1 MPLHFATEPKN
12 GTALVQKALSKL
24 ATRSSPLSAR
34 AIDFNALQVQQPHA
48 VYDLRADAIAHG
60 DGLASAKASGFR
72 YLVATGGTTVAAAEV
87 LADAN
92 GNATVLANVNYGP
105 YVEATAR
112 ALAQVATLSAVGAGS
127 YEVRLLRFSAIALM
141 ALWLKPDS
149 GGPISSIRSLPLR
162 MVFRPNEPIR
172 STSSCRPSF
181 RSRRSGS
188 VRVVSSPELRQ
199 PKGDDNAKPPCHAA
213 VVARPPL
220 PSRLSR

>member
-24 ATRSSPLSAR
+24 ATRPSPLSER
-34 AIDFNALQVQQPHA
+34 AVDFNALQVQQPHA

-72 YLVATGGTTVAAAEV
+72 YLIGTGGTTVAAAEV

-92 GNATVLANVNYGP
+92 GNATLLANVNHGP

-127 YEVRLLRFSAIALM
+127 YEVRLLRFSAIGLM
-141 ALWLKPDS
+141 ALWLKADAGGADIIYPLAPAPDGLQAERAYSVDEFLQAIIPLAQKRVGAS
-149 GGPISSIRSLPLR
+149 GKLP
-162 MVFRPNEPIR
+162 
-172 STSSCRPSF
+172 
-181 RSRRSGS
+181 
-188 VRVVSSPELRQ
+188 
-199 PKGDDNAKPPCHAA
+199 
-213 VVARPPL
+213 
-220 PSRLSR
+220 

>member
-24 ATRSSPLSAR
+24 ATRPSPLSER
-34 AIDFNALQVQQPHA
+34 AVDFNALQVQQPHA

-72 YLVATGGTTVAAAEV
+72 YLIGTGGTTVAAAEV

-92 GNATVLANVNYGP
+92 GNATLLANVNHGP

-127 YEVRLLRFSAIALM
+127 YEVRLLRFSAIGLM
-141 ALWLKPDS
+141 ALWLKPDAGGADIIYPLAPAPDGLQAERAYSVDEFLQAIVPLAQKRVGAS
-149 GGPISSIRSLPLR
+149 GKLP
-162 MVFRPNEPIR
+162 
-172 STSSCRPSF
+172 
-181 RSRRSGS
+181 
-188 VRVVSSPELRQ
+188 
-199 PKGDDNAKPPCHAA
+199 
-213 VVARPPL
+213 
-220 PSRLSR
+220 

>member
-24 ATRSSPLSAR
+24 ATRPSPLSER
-34 AIDFNALQVQQPHA
+34 AVDFNALQVQQPHA

-72 YLVATGGTTVAAAEV
+72 YLIGTGGATVAAAEV

-92 GNATVLANVNYGP
+92 GNATLLANVNHGP

-127 YEVRLLRFSAIALM
+127 YEVRLLRFSAIGLM
-141 ALWLKPDS
+141 ALWLKPDAGGADIIYPLAPAPDGLQAERAYSADEFLQAIVPLAQKRVGAS
-149 GGPISSIRSLPLR
+149 GKLP
-162 MVFRPNEPIR
+162 
-172 STSSCRPSF
+172 
-181 RSRRSGS
+181 
-188 VRVVSSPELRQ
+188 
-199 PKGDDNAKPPCHAA
+199 
-213 VVARPPL
+213 
-220 PSRLSR
+220 